1 MSIRRP
7 NSPRF
12 APVVRAVQF
21 GLAFTTAVAATVSAQ
36 DHANKANWE
45 LADKFS
51 AASLR
56 SHVYASAVNPHW
68 LGQSDSLC
76 YDWKDHT
83 GSTFFLVV
91 PTTKSKKPLFDQSK
105 LAAQLSEQSHH
116 SHDPQ
121 SLPFNTLTFSKDR
134 KTFTFTADSSKWE
147 WDVATETLKRLGP
160 ANGGGGAAGGA
171 GRGGRG
177 GRGGGVGDAAG
188 NPTPPD
194 TVNTCGGNA
203 GGGRAGGGGGGG
215 GFGGGRGG
223 DFRNYSPDSSMF
235 AFARDHNLYL
245 VHVAAKDTV
254 QLTHDGVKN
263 YSFGARD
270 TLQERQQQ
278 ELTRQQTQQD
288 DSTQQ
293 GGGDGGGRGG
303 VNRDP
308 RVRANVVWSQD
319 SKAFV
324 VTRNDQRKVKP
335 LYLVNNLA
343 NPRPEL
349 MEYTY
354 AMPGETEVGL
364 EELWSWHAGDTKLT
378 AVKIAKW
385 KDQRLFDLH
394 WNGTADHLRLV
405 RRDRTQR
412 HFELIDIALPG
423 QTITQLLREDI
434 ENNSSERQNVRYV
447 KTGGDFIWWSERS
460 GWGHY
465 YLYDNTGHL
474 KRALTAGAWRAE
486 RIVDVDSVK
495 GIFYFDAVGREQGEN
510 PYYTHLYRVN
520 LDGTGFALLDAGDAT
535 HDSRLSSNKKWI
547 VDNSS
552 RVDLVPRAILRD
564 ATGKTVMDLETMDVS
579 GLKELGWRPP
589 EKFQTKAA
597 DGVTDIYGNMWKP
610 FNFDSTKKYPII
622 ANVYPGPQTETVNF
636 TFSPSAVPQQLAQLG
651 FIVIQIG
658 NRGGSPQRSQEYQGF
673 SYYNLRD
680 YALADKKAGIEQLAA
695 RYKWIDLDRV
705 GIYGHSGGG
714 FLTAAA
720 MLLPPYNEFFKV
732 GVSESGNHD
741 NNIYNQNWSEQYH
754 GLKIVAKA
762 GGRGGVVQAGNAAQ
776 SNDGDG
782 NGAGP
787 AGGGRGR
794 AAAAPT
800 LLDGSIAEDD
810 TTDAFQI
817 HVPTTVDLAANL
829 KGNLLLETGDMDNN
843 VHPANTIRL
852 VNALIKAN
860 KRFDFMLLPGKPHG
874 YGDDTPYTNHLMF
887 EYFAEHLLGDY
898 YRENAAIDKK

>member
-1 MSIRRP
+1 
-7 NSPRF
+7 
-12 APVVRAVQF
+12 
-21 GLAFTTAVAATVSAQ
+21 
-36 DHANKANWE
+36 
-45 LADKFS
+45 
-51 AASLR
+51 
-56 SHVYASAVNPHW
+56 
-68 LGQSDSLC
+68 
-76 YDWKDHT
+76 
-83 GSTFFLVV
+83 
-91 PTTKSKKPLFDQSK
+91 
-105 LAAQLSEQSHH
+105 
-116 SHDPQ
+116 
-121 SLPFNTLTFSKDR
+121 
-134 KTFTFTADSSKWE
+134 
-147 WDVATETLKRLGP
+147 
-160 ANGGGGAAGGA
+160 
-171 GRGGRG
+171 
-177 GRGGGVGDAAG
+177 
-188 NPTPPD
+188 
-194 TVNTCGGNA
+194 
-203 GGGRAGGGGGGG
+203 
-215 GFGGGRGG
+215 
-223 DFRNYSPDSSMF
+223 MF

-245 VHVAAKDTV
+245 VKVASKDTV

-293 GGGDGGGRGG
+293 GGDGGGRGG

-319 SKAFV
+319 SKAFAV
-324 VTRNDQRKVKP
+324 IRRDQRKVKP

-354 AMPGETEVGL
+354 AMPGETEVGQ
-364 EELWSWHAGDTKLT
+364 EELWSWHVGDTKLT
-378 AVKIAKW
+378 GVGVKKW
-385 KDQRLFDLH
+385 KDQQLFDLH
-394 WNGTADHLRLV
+394 WDGTADHLRLV

-412 HFELIDIALPG
+412 HFELLDIALPA
-423 QTITQLLREDI
+423 QTTTPLLHEDI
-434 ENNSSERQNVRYV
+434 DNNSSERQNVRYV
-447 KTGGDFIWWSERS
+447 KAGGDFIWWSERS

-465 YLYDNTGHL
+465 YLYDNAGHL
-474 KRALTAGAWRAE
+474 KRALTSGAWRAE

-495 GIFYFDAVGREQGEN
+495 GILYFAAVGREPSEN
-510 PYYTHLYRVN
+510 PYYSHLYRVN
-520 LDGTGFALLDAGDAT
+520 LDGTGMSLLDAGDAT

-552 RVDLVPRAILRD
+552 RVDLIPHAVLRD
-564 ATGKTVMDLETMDVS
+564 ATGKLVMDLETMDVS
-579 GLKELGWRPP
+579 GLKELGWKPP

-610 FNFDSTKKYPII
+610 FDFDSTKSYPII

-636 TFSPSAVPQQLAQLG
+636 TFSPTAVPQQLAQLG

-680 YALADKKAGIEQLAA
+680 YALADKKTGIEQLAA
-695 RYKWIDLDRV
+695 RHKWIDLDRV

-762 GGRGGVVQAGNAAQ
+762 GGRTGVLQAGAAA
-776 SNDGDG
+776 SSTDG
-782 NGAGP
+782 NGNEN
-787 AGGGRGR
+787 GGAVGNAPRGRG
-794 AAAAPT
+794 ASAAPT
-800 LLDGSIAEDD
+800 LLDGSIADGD

-817 HVPTTVDLAANL
+817 HVPTTVDLAPNL

-860 KRFDFMLLPGKPHG
+860 KRFDFMLLPGKPHA

-898 YRENAAIDKK
+898 YRTNAAIDKK